1 MYLMLFLLM
10 TATQYIFK
18 CQNVNFPLIM
28 PLLCLSFIL
37 QILEMLCLEI
47 LSFEVFFSQ
56 CTLHFFSN
64 LYLSYQK
71 ERPSFQFRPIRAKKQ
86 LKLTNNIHEKGLIR
100 LALTLYDQDLFA
112 TQARILS
119 VTA

>member
-47 LSFEVFFSQ
+47 LSFEVFFSVYF
-56 CTLHFFSN
+56 TLFFKSIPV
-64 LYLSYQK
+64 LSEGK
-71 ERPSFQFRPIRAKKQ
+71 ADFQFRPIRAKKQ
-86 LKLTNNIHEKGLIR
+86 LKLLNYIHEKGLIR
-100 LALTLYDQDLFA
+100 PALTLYDLDLFA

>member
-37 QILEMLCLEI
+37 QILEMLCLEM
-47 LSFEVFFSQ
+47 LSFEFFFSVYF
-56 CTLHFFSN
+56 TLFSN